1 MSGVTARHVP
11 QMAGAPVAG
20 LADPG
25 ECLWQPAPA
34 TYRSFGGIRAWFVN
48 GMIAAF
54 FAAPLDAGARVG
66 YEICSN
72 MSQTETHHFQAEIQQ
87 LLDIVIHS
95 LYTDKEIFVRELISN
110 AADACE
116 KLRFQHSSGTGIFQ
130 SEITPAISV
139 TTDDKA
145 GTITIA
151 DTGCGMTHGEL
162 VENLGT
168 IAHSGSK
175 AFLKQLAED
184 KKPDVGLI
192 GQFGVGFYSAFMV
205 AKRVTVFSRSFAPEE
220 TGWQWT
226 SAGGGGYELAPG
238 ADLPRGTKITLEL
251 KDDAKD
257 FSQASTVERII
268 QRYSSFVPF
277 PIELNSKRLNTV
289 QAIWA
294 RNKNEIK
301 EEEYNEFYTFVG
313 HDHEKPLFRLH
324 FTADAPLAIQALLFV
339 PQRNFETLGMGRL
352 DSEVN
357 LYCRKVLIQAKA
369 KGLFPEWLRFL
380 KGVVDSEDLPLNIS
394 RETMQDTSLMQK
406 LNKVLTGRFLKFLDE
421 QSEKEAAAYEKFYT
435 EYQRFLKEGIVTDFT
450 HKEALGKLLRF
461 ESSTLDKGKLTSLA
475 DYVKRMPSE
484 QKEIYCLLTP
494 NRAAAEASPY
504 FEVFRERKFEVLFLY
519 DAWDEFVMEHLHTF
533 DGKPLK
539 LAEKAE
545 LDLSETK
552 TDGALS
558 DDAAK
563 SLAQWL
569 KQTLGEKIGD
579 VRVSKRLVDS
589 PAVVV
594 DADKFMTASMRRM
607 MKAMKQDAEPDAPV
621 KYDLEINPAHPLV
634 TRLEAIR
641 QKDNEL
647 AGSVAEQIL
656 DNARVAAGLLEDP
669 RAMLTRLNKLLE
681 QVLTRA
687 PSS

>member
-1 MSGVTARHVP
+1 MSK
-11 QMAGAPVAG
+11 
-20 LADPG
+20 
-25 ECLWQPAPA
+25 
-34 TYRSFGGIRAWFVN
+34 
-48 GMIAAF
+48 
-54 FAAPLDAGARVG
+54 
-66 YEICSN
+66 
-72 MSQTETHHFQAEIQQ
+72 TETHHFQAEIQQ
-87 LLDIVIHS
+87 LLNIVIHS

-116 KLRFQHSSGTGIFQ
+116 KLRFTQSSGKAVLQTEIAPGI
-130 SEITPAISV
+130 SIV
-139 TTDDKA
+139 TDDKA
-145 GTITIA
+145 GTVTIT
-151 DTGCGMTHGEL
+151 DTGLGMTHGEL

-168 IAHSGSK
+168 IAHSGTK

-205 AKRVTVFSRSFAPEE
+205 AKKVTVWSRSFAPDEQ
-220 TGWQWT
+220 GWQWT
-226 SAGGGGYELAPG
+226 SEGMGGYDLAPA

-257 FSQASTVERII
+257 FAQESTVERII
-268 QRYSSFVPF
+268 HRYSSFVPF
-277 PIELNSKRLNTV
+277 PIELNTKRLNTV

-313 HDHEKPLFRLH
+313 HDHDKPLFRLH
-324 FTADAPLAIQALLFV
+324 FSADAPLAIQALLFV
-339 PQRNFETLGMGRL
+339 PGRNFETMGMGRM

-406 LNKVLTGRFLKFLDE
+406 LNKVLTSRFLKFLDE
-421 QSEKEAAAYEKFYT
+421 QSEKEADAYSKFYT
-435 EYQRFLKEGIVTDFT
+435 EYQRFLKEGVVTDFT

-461 ESSTLDKGKLTSLA
+461 ESSTMDKGKLTSLA
-475 DYVKRMPSE
+475 DYVKRMPSD
-484 QKEIYCLLTP
+484 QKEIYCLLAA
-494 NRAAAEASPY
+494 NREAAEASPY
-504 FEVFRERKFEVLFLY
+504 FEVFKERKWEVLFLF

-539 LAEKAE
+539 LAEKA
-545 LDLSETK
+545 DLNLSAK
-552 TDGALS
+552 KDGALS
-558 DDAAK
+558 EDAAK
-563 SLAQWL
+563 ELAKWL
-569 KQTLGEKIGD
+569 KETLGDKINE
-579 VRVSKRLVDS
+579 VRVSQRLVDS

-594 DADKFMTASMRRM
+594 DSDKFMTASMRRI
-607 MKAMKQDAEPDAPV
+607 MKAMKQDGPEIPAAKHDF
-621 KYDLEINPAHPLV
+621 EINPAHPLI

-641 QKDNEL
+641 QKDAAL

-669 RAMLTRLNKLLE
+669 RAMLTRLNQLLE
-681 QVLTRA
+681 KVLA
-687 PSS
+687 KE

>member
-1 MSGVTARHVP
+1 MSSVLAALESQNFYRNKGLYFIAKYDRPPFPTTSPGTIQLSLTATTSLNGVFFCTA
-11 QMAGAPVAG
+11 
-20 LADPG
+20 L
-25 ECLWQPAPA
+25 
-34 TYRSFGGIRAWFVN
+34 
-48 GMIAAF
+48 
-54 FAAPLDAGARVG
+54 LDDRKEVG
-66 YEICSN
+66 YAVVLIV
-72 MSQTETHHFQAEIQQ
+72 MSQAETHHFQAEIQQ
-87 LLDIVIHS
+87 LLNIVIHS
-95 LYTDKEIFVRELISN
+95 LYTDKEIFVRELVSN

-116 KLRFQHSSGTGIFQ
+116 KLRFRQSSGVPVYQ
-130 SEITPAISV
+130 SEIAPAISV

-145 GTITIA
+145 GTITIT
-151 DTGCGMTHGEL
+151 DTGLGMTHSEL

-168 IAHSGSK
+168 IAHSGTK

-205 AKRVTVFSRSFAPEE
+205 AKKVTVLSRSHTPEE

-226 SAGGGGYELAPG
+226 SEGGGGYEMAP
-238 ADLPRGTKITLEL
+238 ASDLPRGTKITLEL
-251 KDDAKD
+251 KDDAKG
-257 FSQASTVERII
+257 FAEGNTVERII

-277 PIELNSKRLNTV
+277 PIELNGKRLNTI

-313 HDHEKPLFRLH
+313 HDHEKPLYRLH
-324 FTADAPLAIQALLFV
+324 FSADAPLAIQALLFV
-339 PQRNFETLGMGRL
+339 PQRNFETLGMGRI

-357 LYCRKVLIQAKA
+357 LYCRKVLIQSKA

-406 LNKVLTGRFLKFLDE
+406 LNKVLTTRFLKFLDE
-421 QSEKEAAAYEKFYT
+421 QSAKDAEAYDKFYH
-435 EYQRFLKEGIVTDFT
+435 EYQRFLKEGVVTDFT
-450 HKEALGKLLRF
+450 HKDALGKLLRF
-461 ESSTLDKGKLTSLA
+461 ESSTLDQGKLTSLA
-475 DYVKRMPSE
+475 DYAKRMPSE
-484 QKEIYCLLTP
+484 QKEIYCLLTA

-519 DAWDEFVMEHLHTF
+519 DPWDEFVIEHLHTSE
-533 DGKPLK
+533 GKPVK
-539 LAEKAE
+539 LAEKAD
-545 LDLSETK
+545 LDLSEAK
-552 TDGALS
+552 KDGALS

-569 KQTLGEKIGD
+569 KDTLGAKVGA
-579 VRVSKRLVDS
+579 VRVSKRLVES

-594 DADKFMTASMRRM
+594 DADKHMTASMRRM
-607 MKAMKQDAEPDAPV
+607 MKAMKQDQAADAPV
-621 KYDLEINPAHPLV
+621 TLDLEINPVHPLV
-634 TRLEAIR
+634 ARLEAIR
-641 QKDNEL
+641 QKDASL
-647 AGSVAEQIL
+647 AGSVAEQML

-669 RAMLTRLNKLLE
+669 RAMLTRLNQLLE
-681 QVLTRA
+681 RVLN
-687 PSS
+687 

>member
-1 MSGVTARHVP
+1 MSK
-11 QMAGAPVAG
+11 
-20 LADPG
+20 
-25 ECLWQPAPA
+25 
-34 TYRSFGGIRAWFVN
+34 
-48 GMIAAF
+48 
-54 FAAPLDAGARVG
+54 
-66 YEICSN
+66 
-72 MSQTETHHFQAEIQQ
+72 TETHHFQAEIQQ
-87 LLDIVIHS
+87 LLNIVIHS

-116 KLRFQHSSGTGIFQ
+116 KLRFKQSSGSPILQ
-130 SEITPAISV
+130 SEVAPAISV

-145 GTITIA
+145 GTITIT
-151 DTGCGMTHGEL
+151 DTGLGMTREEL

-168 IAHSGSK
+168 IAHSGTK
-175 AFLKQLAED
+175 AFLKQLADD

-205 AKRVTVFSRSFAPEE
+205 AKKVTVLSRSFVPEE
-220 TGWQWT
+220 QGWQWT
-226 SAGGGGYELAPG
+226 SEGMGGYELAPA

-257 FSQASTVERII
+257 FAQAATVDRII

-277 PIELNSKRLNTV
+277 PIELNAKRLNTV

-324 FTADAPLAIQALLFV
+324 FTADAPLAIQSLLFV
-339 PQRNFETLGMGRL
+339 PQRNFETLGMGRI

-369 KGLFPEWLRFL
+369 KGLFPDWLRFL

-394 RETMQDTSLMQK
+394 RETMQDTTLMQK
-406 LNKVLTGRFLKFLDE
+406 LNKVLTSRFLKFLDE
-421 QSEKEAAAYEKFYT
+421 QSEKEPDSYVKFYA
-435 EYQRFLKEGIVTDFT
+435 EYQRFLKEGVVTDFT

-461 ESSTLDKGKLTSLA
+461 ESSTLEKGKLTSLA
-475 DYVKRMPSE
+475 DYVKRMPSD

-494 NRAAAEASPY
+494 NRGAAEASPY

-519 DAWDEFVMEHLHTF
+519 DAWDEFVIEHLHTF
-533 DGKPLK
+533 EGKPIK

-552 TDGALS
+552 KDGALS

-563 SLAQWL
+563 SLSEWI
-569 KQTLGEKIGD
+569 KQTLGDKVGE

-607 MKAMKQDAEPDAPV
+607 MKAMKQDSMPEAPV
-621 KYDLEINPAHPLV
+621 THDLEINPSHPLI

-641 QKDNEL
+641 QKDGAL
-647 AGSVAEQIL
+647 ATSVAEQVL

-669 RAMLTRLNKLLE
+669 RAMLTRLNQLLE
-681 QVLTRA
+681 RVL
-687 PSS
+687 SKES